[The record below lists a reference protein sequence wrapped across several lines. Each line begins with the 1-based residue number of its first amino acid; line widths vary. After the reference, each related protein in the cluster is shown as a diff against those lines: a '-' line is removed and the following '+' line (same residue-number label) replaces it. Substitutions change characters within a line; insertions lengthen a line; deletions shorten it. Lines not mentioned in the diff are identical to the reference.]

1 MTRRINAA
9 GLELV
14 KSFESLRVH
23 AYQDAVGIWTIGYGH
38 TQGVK
43 AGQTITETQ
52 AEQFLLTDLAEAES
66 AVERL
71 VAVPLNDNQF
81 AALVSFTFNLGA
93 GSLQISTL
101 RKKLNAGDY
110 AAVPAQLA
118 LWVKGDGK
126 TLPGLV
132 RRRKAEGDLWSAPV
146 AAAAAVAPTASEKP
160 TLRLGDRNSAVLDL
174 QTRLAL
180 HGLAIACDGIFG
192 PATEQAVK
200 GFQRRSGLVV
210 DGVAGPKTWS
220 ALND

>member
-9 GLELV
+9 GLDLV
-14 KSFESLRVH
+14 KSFESLRLH
-23 AYQDAVGIWTIGYGH
+23 AYQDAVGVWTIGWGH
-38 TQGVK
+38 IEGVK
-43 AGQTITETQ
+43 ADQTITEAQ
-52 AEQFLLTDLAEAES
+52 AEKFLLSDIAEAES

-71 VAVPLNDNQF
+71 ITVQLNDNQF
-81 AALVSFTFNLGA
+81 AALVSFTFNLGG

-110 AAVPAQLA
+110 ASVPGQLA

-132 RRRKAEGDLWSAPV
+132 KRRKAEADLWNTPCGSTTPV
-146 AAAAAVAPTASEKP
+146 ASEKP
-160 TLRLGDRNSAVLDL
+160 TLHRGDRSAAVLDL

-192 PATEQAVK
+192 PATERAVK
-200 GFQRRSGLVV
+200 AFQKRAGLTI
-210 DGVAGPKTWS
+210 DGVAGPNTWA
-220 ALND
+220 ALTA